1 MGPIKPVQ
9 PVTMALNQEVED
21 EGNWSQ
27 SDCNFSDSTRATA
40 HVTSNI
46 HGFTSQDA
54 SDVENSMKHHY
65 TIPSKM

>member
-1 MGPIKPVQ
+1 
-9 PVTMALNQEVED
+9 MALNQEVED

-27 SDCNFSDSTRATA
+27 SDCDFSDSTRATA

-54 SDVENSMKHHY
+54 SDIENWMKYH
-65 TIPSKM
+65 